1 MNIKIIDKI
10 FFLIC
15 FCLIFFNI
23 PKFIQI
29 NFIGGILGSKL
40 VVYPLIIGFI
50 YTIYCQYKYKN
61 IFFNFDKFKKYI
73 ILFWSIIL
81 LSTIVGLFI
90 YPYYNLIIN
99 GPVNQIEKLPKVLS
113 ILNNMGIYIDEK
125 FLIMLWLIIRIIK
138 TVCLDIFYTFG
149 GAYMI
154 YCWYHER
161 VMDGVSI
168 LIKAIV
174 VSVIVIIIYGIID
187 MFYLLGNE
195 MATDILIMINPFL
208 HEVVTTHEW
217 WPPLLWKGQLRSIFA
232 EPSYYG
238 IYSSFA
244 MMFLWYKFIRV
255 DKTKYKAIFIAIIFA
270 FTFGLFL
277 TKARTAIALFLG
289 ECIILILYMLYL
301 RRKILLQKVMII
313 FIATA
318 IAFWGAN
325 LVIANLAIW
334 QGNDNIND
342 INMKAYLEDN
352 LTSLASTDKRSNTAR
367 YSIMIANFKIGIDH
381 PLLGVGTNL
390 TDAYIPEYLPAM
402 SKSNHEVNMWLDNQ
416 KEKGIL
422 KSGFPSLG
430 EYTKRFAQN
439 GLVGIILFLIP
450 PIILLLNLIKKI
462 RVNYNNED
470 IVIKYVFFFISF
482 VGIMASGIGDSINI
496 TYCYWVLLGLG
507 YALCFDESLK

>member
-15 FCLIFFNI
+15 FCLIFLNI
-23 PKFIQI
+23 PKFIQM
-29 NFIGGILGSKL
+29 NFIGGILGDKL
-40 VVYPLIIGFI
+40 VVYPLFVGFI

-61 IFFNFDKFKKYI
+61 ILFNFDKFKKYI
-73 ILFWSIIL
+73 ILFWSVIL
-81 LSTIVGLFI
+81 LSTVIGLII
-90 YPYYNLIIN
+90 YPYYNIIIN

-125 FLIMLWLIIRIIK
+125 YLIMLWMIIRTIK
-138 TVCLDIFYTFG
+138 SVCLETFYTFG

-161 VMDGVSI
+161 VIDGFRILTKAVVVSI
-168 LIKAIV
+168 IIV
-174 VSVIVIIIYGIID
+174 IIYGIID
-187 MFYLLGNE
+187 VFYLLGSDI
-195 MATDILIMINPFL
+195 ATNVLVTVNPLL
-208 HEVVTTHEW
+208 HVIKDNGTW
-217 WPPLLWKGQLRSIFA
+217 WPPLLWAGQLRSIFT

-255 DKTKYKAIFIAIIFA
+255 EKTKYKAIFIAIIFA
-270 FTFGLFL
+270 FIFGLFL

-325 LVIANLAIW
+325 LVIANMAIW

-342 INMKAYLEDN
+342 ISMKAYLEDN

-367 YSIMIANFKIGIDH
+367 YSIMIANFKIGIDY

-402 SKSNHEVNMWLDNQ
+402 SKSSHEVNMWLDNQ

-470 IVIKYVFFFISF
+470 IVIKYVFFIISF
-482 VGIMASGIGDSINI
+482 VGTMASGIGDSINI

-507 YALCFDESLK
+507 YALCFDELLK

>member
-1 MNIKIIDKI
+1 MKKNIIDKI

-15 FCLIFFNI
+15 FCLIFLNI
-23 PKFIQI
+23 PKLIQM
-29 NFIGGILGSKL
+29 NFIGGALGDKL
-40 VVYPLIIGFI
+40 IVYPLLIGFV
-50 YTIYCQYKYKN
+50 YTVYCQYKYKN
-61 IFFNFDKFKKYI
+61 ILFNFDKFKKYI
-73 ILFWSIIL
+73 FIFYSVIL
-81 LSTIVGLFI
+81 LSTLIGLFI
-90 YPYYNLIIN
+90 YPYYDTIIN
-99 GPVNQIEKLPKVLS
+99 GPVDQIEKLPKVLS
-113 ILNNMGIYIDEK
+113 ILNNMGIYVDEK
-125 FLIMLWLIIRIIK
+125 YLIILWMIIRIIK
-138 TVCLDIFYTFG
+138 TACLEIFYTFG

-154 YCWYHER
+154 YCWYHNRSIE
-161 VMDGVSI
+161 GFKI
-168 LIKAIV
+168 LIEAIV
-174 VSVIVIIIYGIID
+174 ASVMVIIVYSIID
-187 MFYLLGNE
+187 IFYLLGSNF
-195 MATDILIMINPFL
+195 ATNILIVVNPLL
-208 HEVVTTHEW
+208 HVIMDKGLL
-217 WPPLLWKGQLRSIFA
+217 WPPLLWNGQLRSIFT

-244 MMFLWYKFIRV
+244 MMFLWYKFMIV
-255 DKTKYKAIFIAIIFA
+255 EKTKYKAIFIAIIFA

-313 FIATA
+313 FIATT

-325 LVIANLAIW
+325 LVIANIGVWKGL
-334 QGNDNIND
+334 NKVDD
-342 INMKAYLEDN
+342 INMEAYLEDN
-352 LTSLASTDKRSNTAR
+352 LGSLVSTDKRSNTAR
-367 YSIMIANFKIGIDH
+367 YSIMIANLKIGIDY

-390 TDAYIPEYLPAM
+390 TDAYIPAYLPEM
-402 SKSNHEVNMWLDNQ
+402 SEGNHEINMWIDNQ
-416 KEKGIL
+416 REKGIL

-470 IVIKYVFFFISF
+470 IVIKYVFFIISF
-482 VGIMASGIGDSINI
+482 VGTMASGIGDSINI

-507 YALCFDESLK
+507 YALCFDELLK